1 MKLLKVNLLNK
12 NLIINE
18 LFPSIAMDKCINT
31 MCLVCC
37 KIMSCLCCCCC
48 CMVNKMSM
56 LCSCLCKMMNK
67 NNEYVKYRTTGLFM
81 KYFVNTAVVFC
92 A

>member
-18 LFPSIAMDKCINT
+18 IFSYIATGKCMNAV
-31 MCLVCC
+31 CFVCC
-37 KIMSCLCCCCC
+37 KLMSCLCCCC
-48 CMVNKMSM
+48 CMVNKMGM
-56 LCSCLCKMMNK
+56 ACSCLCKMMNK
-67 NNEYVKYRTTGLFM
+67 NYKYVKYRTTELFM
-81 KYFVNTAVVFC
+81 KYFINTAVVFC